1 MAVPIP
7 VKTNLIPST
16 NKLNIPVTDEIL
28 FINPCI
34 AFMIFGKLVIAQPIM
49 RIPIK
54 SNILPRK
61 PLVLFA
67 KILPCVFGTPC
78 TEDASNSSSLAFLF
92 IFSCLCLKYLLSL
105 RIEFFLKIFLCLI
118 VLIVSSEFF
127 LAETNPSEKLC
138 NASPIDLMLIEDL
151 KSEFLL
157 DCKDIMH

>member
-34 AFMIFGKLVIAQPIM
+34 ALIIFGKLVIAQPII
-49 RIPIK
+49 RIPMK

-67 KILPCVFGTPC
+67 KIFPCVFGTPC
-78 TEDASNSSSLAFLF
+78 TEEASNSSSLAFLF

-105 RIEFFLKIFLCLI
+105 RIEFLLKIFLCLI
-118 VLIVSSEFF
+118 VFMVSSEFL
-127 LAETNPSEKLC
+127 LAATNPSEKLC
-138 NASPIDLMLIEDL
+138 NESPIDLILIEDL

-157 DCKDIMH
+157 FCIDIMR